1 MWVYSGV
8 SSGVG
13 QVTMWVMGM
22 ATWWVAARWV
32 AWRDGSRT
40 HGRGEWVLMGGF
52 RWGLGWF
59 PSLGFFFS
67 PLCLI
72 SLVVFDVRF
81 AFGFV

>member
-59 PSLGFFFS
+59 PSLGFFFFS
-67 PLCLI
+67 
-72 SLVVFDVRF
+72 SLFDLSGCV
-81 AFGFV
+81 